1 MVSYHCYYTPINA
14 NKFLLQTAINQKINA
29 GYKISSLKSS
39 TPSCI
44 SSQPRKRNWQ
54 HQKDEAHAVPL
65 IAGIHRPAKRAII
78 DLVEKKVNME
88 VTAVMDQTLTR
99 RTMLLSQTTTMP
111 MMRMITMRR
120 M

>member
-1 MVSYHCYYTPINA
+1 MYHL
-14 NKFLLQTAINQKINA
+14 KKINA
-29 GYKISSLKSS
+29 GCKIYAFKSS

-44 SSQPRKRNWQ
+44 PVQPRKRNWQ

-88 VTAVMDQTLTR
+88 VTAVIYQTLTR
-99 RTMLLSQTTTMP
+99 RTMLLIQTTTMP